1 MDSLTGYLVPGVIIV
16 IAVVAVIAI
25 VLLRRQSKKRI
36 STGRDTERSPHFRH
50 PLDYQPKS
58 KTVSTIQPPIKSAAF
73 AGTTEVP
80 EIKNIDLT
88 STRRDLAESLAA
100 LAQKYSLDNFTIA
113 TADGLLFG
121 SSGGDTA
128 LADAATYSGM
138 FKSDP
143 SSKTPGVSLFGM
155 THKGSDLIGIVRAKI
170 PLKNEVIQ
178 QIAAD
183 TQVVLNWWI

>member
-1 MDSLTGYLVPGVIIV
+1 MEILTSYIVPGVIIG
-16 IAVVAVIAI
+16 IALVAVIAI
-25 VLLRRQSKKRI
+25 VLLRRHSKKRI
-36 STGRDTERSPHFRH
+36 SHRRETEPLPHVRH

-58 KTVSTIQPPIKSAAF
+58 KTVSAIQPPLKSAPF
-73 AGTTEVP
+73 AGTTEVAKP
-80 EIKNIDLT
+80 RNIDLT
-88 STRRDLAESLAA
+88 STRQDLTESLTA

-121 SSGGDTA
+121 SSGGETA
-128 LADAATYSGM
+128 LADAATYSGI

-143 SSKTPGVSLFGM
+143 LSKIPGVYLFGM
-155 THKGSDLIGIVRAKI
+155 THKGSDLVGIVRAKI

-178 QIAAD
+178 QITAD

>member
-1 MDSLTGYLVPGVIIV
+1 MDSLTSYLVPGIIIGIALVAV
-16 IAVVAVIAI
+16 IAVV
-25 VLLRRQSKKRI
+25 LLRRHAKKQI
-36 STGRDTERSPHFRH
+36 SRRRETEPLPHVRH
-50 PLDYQPKS
+50 PLDYPLTA
-58 KTVSTIQPPIKSAAF
+58 KTVSAIQPPAKSAPF
-73 AGTTEVP
+73 AATTGLP
-80 EIKNIDLT
+80 GPKNIDLT
-88 STRRDLAESLAA
+88 SNRRDLPDSLAA

-128 LADAATYSGM
+128 LADAATFSGI
-138 FKSDP
+138 FKNDP
-143 SSKTPGVSLFGM
+143 LSKTPGMSLFGM
-155 THKGSDLIGIVRAKI
+155 THKGSDLVGIVRTKT

>member
-1 MDSLTGYLVPGVIIV
+1 MDTLTAYLVPGVIIG
-16 IAVVAVIAI
+16 IALVAVIAI
-25 VLLRRQSKKRI
+25 VLLRKKSKKRI
-36 STGRDTERSPHFRH
+36 SVRRDTEPFPRFRH

-58 KTVSTIQPPIKSAAF
+58 KTVSAIQSPVKSSTF
-73 AGTTEVP
+73 TGTTDMP
-80 EIKNIDLT
+80 KLKNINLT
-88 STRRDLAESLAA
+88 STRRDLTESLAA
-100 LAQKYSLDNFTIA
+100 LAQKYSLDSFTIA

-121 SSGGDTA
+121 SSGGDTS
-128 LADAATYSGM
+128 LADAATYSGI

-143 SSKTPGVSLFGM
+143 SSKIPGVSLFGM
-155 THKGSDLIGIVRAKI
+155 THKGSNLVGIARAKI

>member
-1 MDSLTGYLVPGVIIV
+1 MDTLTGWLVPAVIIG
-16 IAVVAVIAI
+16 IALVAVIAI
-25 VLLRRQSKKRI
+25 VLFRKRSKTRI
-36 STGRDTERSPHFRH
+36 SLIRDTDTSPHVRH

-58 KTVSTIQPPIKSAAF
+58 KTVSAIQPPVKSADGD
-73 AGTTEVP
+73 GTTEVP
-80 EIKNIDLT
+80 KPKNIDLT
-88 STRRDLAESLAA
+88 SNRQDLTESLTA
-100 LAQKYSLDNFTIA
+100 LAQKYSLNNFTIA
-113 TADGLLFG
+113 TGDGLLFG

-128 LADAATYSGM
+128 LVDAATYSGI

-143 SSKTPGVSLFGM
+143 LARTPGVSLFGI
-155 THKGSDLIGIVRAKI
+155 THKGSDLVGIVRAKT